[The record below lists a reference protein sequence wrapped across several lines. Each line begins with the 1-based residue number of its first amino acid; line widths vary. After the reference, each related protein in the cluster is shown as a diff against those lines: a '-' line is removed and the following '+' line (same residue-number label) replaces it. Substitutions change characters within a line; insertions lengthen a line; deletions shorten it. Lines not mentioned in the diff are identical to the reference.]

1 MLRMTEEKVLHRV
14 HPAGEPGNAGFG
26 LAGEAQSL
34 DTFAGKVQIRW
45 VPDGAVSTL
54 GLLPFFTEFLKTSGL
69 FDAFVADC
77 PLDYTSANAPRRRDV
92 LGTIL
97 LSVLAGH
104 NRYSHISA
112 IRNDGVN
119 PELLGMTK
127 VVSED
132 SARRALKGLDGKRSC
147 EWLKKHLKASYEP
160 LLNEPWVLDIDST
173 VKLLYGHQEDA
184 KAGYNPTK
192 PGRPSH
198 AFHSYFI
205 AGLRMVVDV
214 EVQAGNQT
222 ASSFAQ
228 PEMWSLLDDL
238 KGSGREPS
246 FLRGDCAWGTDRA
259 MQGAEQRNV
268 AYLFKLKQTA
278 NVKKLIGRMLGR
290 DSWVDAGQNRE
301 GLTEGREGSWPYP
314 DKTDRAS
321 TPMVNTELQ
330 LSGWK
335 RKRRVVLLRRPL
347 RDIAEAEK
355 PAGKSKAA
363 RQMTLD
369 LPEAEHGGVRY
380 EYAVLITSLGDEVRA
395 IAQHYRDRG
404 DAENNFD
411 ELKNQ
416 WGWAGFTTQDSKR
429 CQIMA
434 RITAPIYNWWT
445 IFMRLG
451 LPEQR
456 AEAIT
461 SRPLAMYGI
470 ARRTKHA
477 NQITVDVTS
486 MHAKASLIGTVLSNV
501 SSFLK
506 RISSSAEQWTQ
517 AGRWRIIL
525 SAAFRYFLHG
535 KILRSTPRFAN
546 ATG

>member
-1 MLRMTEEKVLHRV
+1 MTEENALLKT
-14 HPAGEPGNAGFG
+14 HPVGESEKEGFG
-26 LAGEAQSL
+26 LPGEAQSL
-34 DTFAGKVQIRW
+34 DTFAGKVQLRW

-69 FDAFVADC
+69 FETFVADC
-77 PLDYTSANAPRRRDV
+77 PLDYTSANAPRKRDV

-104 NRYSHISA
+104 NRYAHISA

-132 SARRALKGLDGKRSC
+132 SARRALKGMDEKRAG

-160 LLNEPWVLDIDST
+160 LLDEPWALDMDST
-173 VKLLYGHQEDA
+173 VKLLYGHQENA
-184 KAGYNPTK
+184 AVGYNPTK
-192 PGRPSH
+192 PGRHSH

-205 AGLRMVVDV
+205 ANLRLVVDV
-214 EVQAGNQT
+214 EVQAGNRT

-228 PEMWSLLDDL
+228 PELWSLLDEL
-238 KGSGREPS
+238 KQSGRVPS

-259 MQGAEQRNV
+259 MQGAEQRNIP
-268 AYLFKLKQTA
+268 YLFKLKQTA
-278 NVKKLIGRMLGR
+278 NVKKLIGRMFGK
-290 DSWVDAGQNRE
+290 DSWVEAGQNWE
-301 GLTEGREGSWPYP
+301 GL
-314 DKTDRAS
+314 D
-321 TPMVNTELQ
+321 TELQ
-330 LSGWK
+330 LSGWES
-335 RKRRVVLLRRPL
+335 KRRVVILRRPL
-347 RDIAEAEK
+347 RDIEEPEK
-355 PAGKSKAA
+355 PVRQSKAA
-363 RQMTLD
+363 RQMRLD
-369 LPEAEHGGVRY
+369 LPEAEHCGVRY

-434 RITAPIYNWWT
+434 RMTALVYNWWT

-451 LPEQR
+451 LPEQH

-486 MHAKASLIGTVLSNV
+486 MHAKASLIGTVLTNV

-506 RISSSAEQWTQ
+506 RISSSAEQWT
-517 AGRWRIIL
+517 GPMRWRLIL
-525 SAAFRYFLHG
+525 SAAFRTFLRG
-535 KILRSTPRFAN
+535 KVLGSTPRFAN
-546 ATG
+546 TTA